1 LVPVLLMPVLGLFL
15 LPSMVASAPAKPAGN
30 DGYFRAL
37 LKVGDAI
44 NTVTAIEERRSEDRA
59 KGGGVKEIRTTTS
72 IAYDRFLGKARYELI
87 GPLPSLPVRE
97 NLNASL
103 PGSKR
108 EPKMDRV
115 HVFHASGPEPSLIFG
130 LPERLKDAKIR
141 SVAAKGGT
149 LLEVRWGGQSRKG
162 PAQDILMNRDGLP
175 VRIRAYG
182 ATGKVQDEAAI
193 EWRSVDGLKLPV
205 KTRLTRYSR
214 LNTLVTMSEMTALT
228 LNRLLAATLFSQ
240 P

>member
-1 LVPVLLMPVLGLFL
+1 MPVLGLFL
-15 LPSMVASAPAKPAGN
+15 LPSMVASAPAKPPGN

-87 GPLPSLPVRE
+87 GPLPSPPVRG
-97 NLNASL
+97 
-103 PGSKR
+103 GSSVPPLGGRREAKVKR
-108 EPKMDRV
+108 IHIIRV
-115 HVFHASGPEPSLIFG
+115 PGPEPSFVFG
-130 LPERLKDAKIR
+130 LPKRIKDAKIS
-141 SVAAKGGT
+141 SVVVKGGT
-149 LLEVRWGGQSRKG
+149 LLEIRWPRRTRKG
-162 PAQDILMNRDGLP
+162 PSQDLLLNGDGLP

-182 ATGKVQDEAAI
+182 STGKVQDEALI
-193 EWRSVDGLKLPV
+193 EWQNMNGFKLPV
-205 KTRLTRYSR
+205 RTKLTRYSR
-214 LNTLVTMSEMTALT
+214 LNTLITTSE
-228 LNRLLAATLFSQ
+228 LNSVSLNQPVAATLFSQ